1 MTEIH
6 GSCDPA
12 FESVRGLL
20 QQQLAQGNEVG
31 ASLCVNIDGQNVV
44 DLWGGH
50 ADAEKSKPWEK
61 NTLTGIFSSTKAV
74 VSIAAHILID
84 RGQLDPNERVATYW
98 PEFAANGKEDIK
110 VSHILSHSSGLPAW
124 DGGDHARRDAGPGSQ
139 SAYQTSTYGHLVGEL
154 VRRISGKSLT
164 QFIADEIAD
173 PLGADFHLGISE
185 EDWPRT
191 ADIVP
196 FPAEYAA
203 AFNFDPESFLGKSA
217 AGSALLPLL
226 PNDPKFRKAENGSWG
241 GFSNARALA
250 RIGSIVSLDGT
261 VDGKKYLSPET
272 LDAVMKEQIQGN
284 DPILFVYMRYALGFG
299 LPPGKDF
306 RSVPEGDG
314 ICFWGGWGGSLLVM
328 DRRRRMT
335 IAYMMN
341 KMEFRTIGCARAEE
355 YVQDIYKNFDAKK

>member
-61 NTLTGIFSSTKAV
+61 KHSHWDLLFYKGRPILPGCQHGTGGITPEEMQDVQKSTARL
-74 VSIAAHILID
+74 AQQA
-84 RGQLDPNERVATYW
+84 PW
-98 PEFAANGKEDIK
+98 F
-110 VSHILSHSSGLPAW
+110 PA
-124 DGGDHARRDAGPGSQ
+124 GSQ